1 MRRAL
6 LLLLASS
13 LAVAPLA
20 ASAATA
26 GAPRTFSDLT
36 TQIITV
42 MSSLT
47 FVLMLAGIAVY
58 FWGLSIN
65 VMKIAK
71 GETSQMRS
79 YFLWGVIV
87 LFVMVSIWGIVQ
99 ILQNTLFSGD
109 IGAGSTSSGS
119 GLCQT
124 FGDPGCG
131 SGN

>member
-6 LLLLASS
+6 ALSFSFLLA
-13 LAVAPLA
+13 LAPLA
-20 ASAATA
+20 ASAAT
-26 GAPRTFSDLT
+26 GAPRTFNDLT

-42 MSSLT
+42 FSSLT

-71 GETSQMRS
+71 GETSQMKS

-87 LFVMVSIWGIVQ
+87 LFVMISIWGIVQ
-99 ILQNTLFSGD
+99 ILQNTLFSGE
-109 IGAGSTSSGS
+109 IGAGSSSSGS